1 MKSRKKKK
9 VSRYFFSFPL
19 ISLMQRRNR
28 KKSATGA
35 TDINIEQR
43 QTGSASSSS
52 ILPDRPHSPSRP
64 SDPMQPEDILG
75 DSGLFKPKQQQP
87 FWKRKRFNFV
97 IGVTVGLLATYCA
110 STTPTANDLQSYLA
124 LQLADMDLTSA
135 GVAMDDLFG
144 NFTNFFNPSTIAT
157 EETFMPAWSAK

>member
-1 MKSRKKKK
+1 
-9 VSRYFFSFPL
+9 
-19 ISLMQRRNR
+19 MQRRNR